1 MEISSTYWIL
11 DITDRLRQQKE
22 THSKYADLS
31 NVAHDISS
39 IIPPGV
45 RVEACLS
52 LWRDAIGCSQS
63 KTTGETFRHKV
74 VVRKIAKAN
83 NRILAGDDPALD
95 TTNTENDS
103 EIKKQVDEKLSHRMV
118 KILIILE
125 MWQGSQHL
133 RTTQKEFRAQNTQ
146 MTAVGYI
153 LDMEEIV
160 NASWSLFQHDGAAA
174 FKLSERSPLPPAL
187 SAKDLPGGRSQIFKV
202 RRIRKINHHP
212 VECDKD
218 SSLEQISDTD
228 N

>member
-103 EIKKQVDEKLSHRMV
+103 EI
-118 KILIILE
+118 
-125 MWQGSQHL
+125 
-133 RTTQKEFRAQNTQ
+133 TQEVCC
-146 MTAVGYI
+146 M
-153 LDMEEIV
+153 
-160 NASWSLFQHDGAAA
+160 
-174 FKLSERSPLPPAL
+174 
-187 SAKDLPGGRSQIFKV
+187 
-202 RRIRKINHHP
+202 
-212 VECDKD
+212 
-218 SSLEQISDTD
+218 
-228 N
+228 